1 MTESAIDRQKMIQQA
16 IGALQS
22 GNSFQARGLFE
33 KIVQFP
39 DADPTAWL
47 GLAFACAHQGD
58 AQAAL
63 AAVDRLLELEPD
75 NLRGNIFKAD
85 HLQHTGDTRGAL
97 RYYQA
102 ALQLAARTASHPDDV
117 LEGLQRAQ
125 EACKQLDSEYQDF
138 LLRRLKDE
146 GLDVGSSSLRF
157 RQSLDILFGKADVYY
172 QQPRRFYFPGLPQI
186 QFYER
191 EDFDWVESVEA
202 QTDVIRD
209 ELHNVLKDA
218 SRFSPYLES
227 DGSHLSP
234 SGTDLVDNDDWG
246 AYYLW
251 HYGDKSAEAE
261 ELCPAAFKA
270 LEAVPQP
277 DIPGQAPVALF
288 SKLRPKTRIPP
299 HNGMVNV
306 RLICHLPLILRENC
320 GAIRVG
326 NEARPWVEGELLIFD
341 DSMLHEA
348 WNDSD
353 SERVVL
359 LFDIWRPELTE
370 EERALVTTV
379 LTAARH
385 YSGEAAQGTSES

>member
-1 MTESAIDRQKMIQQA
+1 MTDTAIDRQKMIQQA
-16 IGALQS
+16 VGALQS
-22 GNSFQARGLFE
+22 GNAFQARGLFE

-47 GLAFACAHQGD
+47 GLAFACAKQGD
-58 AQAAL
+58 SDAAL
-63 AAVDRLLELEPD
+63 AAVDRLLELEPG
-75 NLRGNIFKAD
+75 NIRANIFKGD
-85 HLQHTGDTRGAL
+85 HLEHTGNPRGAL
-97 RYYQA
+97 PYYQI
-102 ALQLAARTASHPDDV
+102 ALRLAARSSNHPQDV

-125 EACKQLDSEYQDF
+125 VACKQLEGEYQDF
-138 LLRRLKDE
+138 LLKRLKDE
-146 GLDVGSSSLRF
+146 GFDLGSSSLRF
-157 RQSLDILFGKADVYY
+157 RQSLDILFGKADVFY
-172 QQPRRFYFPGLPQI
+172 QQPRRFYFPALPQI

-191 EDFDWVESVEA
+191 EDFDWIESVEA
-202 QTDVIRD
+202 ATDPIRE
-209 ELHNVLKDA
+209 ELHDVLADA

-227 DGSHLSP
+227 DGTHLSP

-251 HYGDKSAEAE
+251 HYGDRNADAEA
-261 ELCPAAFKA
+261 LCPNAFRA
-270 LEAVPQP
+270 LEAAPQP
-277 DIPGQAPVALF
+277 DIPGQAPIALF

-299 HNGMVNV
+299 HNGMINT
-306 RLICHLPLILRENC
+306 RLICHLPLIVPENC

-326 NEARPWVEGELLIFD
+326 NETRPWVEGETLIFD

-353 SERVVL
+353 EERVVL
-359 LFDIWRPELTE
+359 LFDIWRPELTA

-385 YSGEAAQGTSES
+385 YSGD

>member
-1 MTESAIDRQKMIQQA
+1 MTETAVDRQKMIQQA
-16 IGALQS
+16 VGALQS
-22 GNSFQARGLFE
+22 GNAFQARGLFE
-33 KIVQFP
+33 KIVKFP
-39 DADPTAWL
+39 EADPTAWL

-58 AQAAL
+58 AEAAL
-63 AAVDRLLELEPD
+63 AAVDRLLELEPA
-75 NLRGNIFKAD
+75 NIRGLIFKAD
-85 HLQHTGDTRGAL
+85 HLQHMGNNRGAL
-97 RYYQA
+97 RFYQA
-102 ALQLAARTASHPDDV
+102 ALQVAARSANHPDDV

-125 EACKQLDSEYQDF
+125 DACKQLDGEYQDF
-138 LLRRLKDE
+138 LLKRLDE
-146 GLDVGSSSLRF
+146 QGFDLASSSLRF
-157 RQSLDILFGKADVYY
+157 RQSLDILFGKADIYF

-202 QTDVIRD
+202 QTDAIRA
-209 ELHNVLKDA
+209 ELENVLADA

-251 HYGDKSAEAE
+251 HYGDKNKEAEA
-261 ELCPAAFKA
+261 LCPGAFKA
-270 LEAVPQP
+270 LAGVPQP
-277 DIPGQAPVALF
+277 DIPGQAPIALF
-288 SKLRPKTRIPP
+288 SKLRAKTKIPP
-299 HNGMVNV
+299 HNGMVNT
-306 RLICHLPLILRENC
+306 RLICHLPLIVPANC
-320 GAIRVG
+320 GALRVG

-359 LFDIWRPELTE
+359 LFDIWRPELSE

-385 YSGEAAQGTSES
+385 YSGEDGAAP

>member
-1 MTESAIDRQKMIQQA
+1 MTETAIDRQKMIQQA
-16 IGALQS
+16 VGALQS
-22 GNSFQARGLFE
+22 GNSLQARGLFE
-33 KIVQFP
+33 KIVKFP
-39 DADPTAWL
+39 EADPTAWL
-47 GLAFACAHQGD
+47 GLAFACAQQGD
-58 AQAAL
+58 AEAAL
-63 AAVDRLLELEPD
+63 AAVDRLLELEPG
-75 NLRGNIFKAD
+75 NIRGNIFKAD
-85 HLQHTGDTRGAL
+85 HLQHMGNTRGAL
-97 RYYQA
+97 QFYQA
-102 ALQLAARTASHPDDV
+102 ALMVAARTADHPDDV
-117 LEGLQRAQ
+117 VEGLQRAQ

-138 LLRRLKDE
+138 LLKRLTEDGFDLK
-146 GLDVGSSSLRF
+146 SSSLRF
-157 RQSLDILFGKADVYY
+157 RQSLDILFGKSDVYY
-172 QQPRRFYFPGLPQI
+172 QQPRRFYFPALPQI

-202 QTDVIRD
+202 HTDAIRD
-209 ELHNVLKDA
+209 ELHKVLTDA

-251 HYGDKSAEAE
+251 HYGDKNAEAE
-261 ELCPAAFKA
+261 ALCPTAFRA

-277 DIPGQAPVALF
+277 DIPGQAPIALF
-288 SKLRPKTRIPP
+288 SKLRAQTRIPP
-299 HNGMVNV
+299 HNGMVNT
-306 RLICHLPLILRENC
+306 RLICHLPLIVPENC

-326 NEARPWVEGELLIFD
+326 NETRPWVEGELLIFD

-385 YSGEAAQGTSES
+385 YSGEDGEG